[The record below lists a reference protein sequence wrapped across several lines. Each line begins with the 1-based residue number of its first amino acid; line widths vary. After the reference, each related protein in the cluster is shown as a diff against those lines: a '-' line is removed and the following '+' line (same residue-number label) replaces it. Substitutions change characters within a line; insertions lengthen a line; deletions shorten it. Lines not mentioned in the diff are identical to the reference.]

1 MKEGNSQEKALG
13 MCYGIWNTHKKDK
26 SKKENKNNDNIQK
39 TKK

>member
-26 SKKENKNNDNIQK
+26 SKKGK
-39 TKK
+39 